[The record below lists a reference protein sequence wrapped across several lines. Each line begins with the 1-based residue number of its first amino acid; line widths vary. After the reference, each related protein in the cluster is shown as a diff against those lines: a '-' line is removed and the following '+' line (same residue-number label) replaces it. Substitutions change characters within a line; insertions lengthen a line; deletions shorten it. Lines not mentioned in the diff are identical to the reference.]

1 MKVVSFTRRWTP
13 LGCAYILPDGV
24 TTASFILKNAF
35 RNKRRALLSIL
46 SVAVSLFLLVTLLVG
61 LREFTVP
68 IEDVGA
74 ALRVVVRNK
83 VSIAN
88 RLPVRQRAIIE
99 RIPGVEAVSP
109 FSFFGAKF
117 RNEESPTFAQF
128 AMDAHLLTTIFGE
141 AKVPP
146 DQLEAFV
153 KNQRGCIMG
162 KLTADKYK
170 LKIGDWIPFTS
181 ILYPCSLDMQIVGI
195 YEGTPDDRNV
205 LFHHKYL
212 DESCGSAGWV
222 GTWWVKVRS
231 PEDMPRVLDTINKS
245 FANSSAEVRAESER
259 AFQLSFI
266 SMLGDITLLVHSI
279 CSVVIF
285 TLVLVTASTM
295 SMAIRERFRELAV
308 LKALGYRRHELF
320 SFILAESFGLAGLGG
335 LLGVGGAWALYT
347 FTPIMQVV
355 TKGLLIRFEVTPR
368 IIGIAATV
376 AVGLG
381 IASSI
386 APSIAAARMSVV
398 NGLKTLD

>member
-1 MKVVSFTRRWTP
+1 MTS
-13 LGCAYILPDGV
+13 G
-24 TTASFILKNAF
+24 SFILKNAL

-61 LREFTVP
+61 LREVTVP
-68 IEDVGA
+68 IEDVSA
-74 ALRVVVRNK
+74 ALRVVVRSK

-88 RLPVRQRAIIE
+88 FLPARQRPTIE

-109 FSFFGAKF
+109 FSWFGGKF
-117 RNEESPTFAQF
+117 RNEEHMTFAQF
-128 AMDAHLLTTIFGE
+128 AMDAHLLTKIFGE

-146 DQLEAFV
+146 EQMAAFV
-153 KNQRGCIMG
+153 KNQRGCIVG
-162 KLTADKYK
+162 KITADKYK
-170 LKIGDWIPFTS
+170 LKVGDWIPFTS
-181 ILYPCSLDMQIVGI
+181 VIYPCTLEMQVMGI

-212 DESCGSAGWV
+212 DESCGSPGWV
-222 GTWWVKVRS
+222 GTWWLKVRS
-231 PEDMPRVLDTINKS
+231 AEDMPRVLDAINKA

-266 SMLGDITLLVHSI
+266 SMLGDIALLIHSI

-308 LKALGYRRHELF
+308 LKAVGYRRHELF

-335 LLGVGGAWALYT
+335 VLGVGGAWALYT
-347 FTPIMQVV
+347 FTPIMQMV
-355 TKGLLIRFEVTPR
+355 TDGILIRFEVTPR
-368 IIGIAATV
+368 IIGLALSVAA
-376 AVGLG
+376 GLG
-381 IASSI
+381 ITSSI
-386 APSIAAARMSVV
+386 APSIAVARMSVV